1 MGCSACERR
10 RQAAKAFAV
19 NIFKSIKPE
28 TKPETKP
35 QDPTD
40 NNVRTACA
48 NCKTHV
54 RSYGWVNVC
63 TLCGADSEAKPTPH
77 TEKPKC
83 NC

>member
-1 MGCSACERR
+1 MGCSACEKR

-19 NIFKSIKPE
+19 NIFKSIKPKTE
-28 TKPETKP
+28 P
-35 QDPTD
+35 QDPID
-40 NNVRTACA
+40 NNVRTACV

-63 TLCGADSEAKPTPH
+63 TVCGSESEAKPTPH

>member
-1 MGCSACERR
+1 MSCSACERR

-28 TKPETKP
+28 TKPEPKP

-40 NNVRTACA
+40 NNVRTACT

-63 TLCGADSEAKPTPH
+63 TLCGAESEAKPTPH